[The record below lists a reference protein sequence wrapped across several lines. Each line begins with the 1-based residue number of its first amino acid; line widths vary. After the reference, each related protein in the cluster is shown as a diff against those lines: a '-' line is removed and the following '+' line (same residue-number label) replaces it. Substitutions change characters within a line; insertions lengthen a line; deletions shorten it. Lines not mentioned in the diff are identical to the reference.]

1 MSNWSNTLEL
11 VKLRQKEAYYSGMI
25 DGVDEMSKHLNEQY
39 FKDNTTPQDAVYELS
54 EILYAYY
61 VGYLEETQ
69 EEVYKLQ
76 QGENED
82 G

>member
-1 MSNWSNTLEL
+1 
-11 VKLRQKEAYYSGMI
+11 
-25 DGVDEMSKHLNEQY
+25 MSKHLNEQY

-69 EEVYKLQ
+69 EEIYKLQ